1 VNFSSRSIVPDIQ
14 SRQGLLPDR
23 SAFVPVPN
31 LKQGM
36 LPYANALWPVPN
48 GPEVLLGNGLP
59 SGTAFFY
66 NSPVLASNGD
76 FGVARVDHQIGEKT
90 RLLVRYAV
98 DDDSRVLPQPN
109 PIFNDV
115 TIARRQF
122 STIQLSQDLRP
133 SLSNSFR
140 FAYNRTAQYLDSL
153 PSVSLPPNLSFVS
166 GQPVGSITIGLFGGV
181 MSAGSNSNAPRRWPY
196 NLFQWGDDLSY
207 VRGRHALKFG
217 GNIERI
223 QDNTAENRLVRGAVS
238 FPTLLALLQDQPNF
252 FQVSSSPY
260 LGFRQSLMAAY
271 GQDDI
276 RLSTSVTLN
285 LGLRWEAVTDPT
297 EPHNRA
303 GSVRFDRNNV
313 PSTEPLFGDR
323 FFNVSKKNFEPRAG
337 LAWQPRP
344 KTVLRAGAG
353 IYHDQLLPFLYAGMS
368 GHPRLGGTE
377 AFFGPL
383 LSIVPI
389 TAVRPPPPTCG
400 TPGAPPPPICAIYS
414 YTTMSWQNKTPAKYE
429 YHFGFEQQLF
439 KGAVVELGYIGSAA
453 NHLWRRVEEN
463 GPAVQVCSNP
473 AGCISGGTLGANQRA
488 IVPQGTTYVPPGGRP
503 NPNVGSVQLLKMDSN
518 ASYHALQVSAR
529 RAVAS
534 GMQFGASYTF
544 SKSIDDNTSIAAG
557 DITSEPVSTLVPN
570 DLRRDRALSALD
582 AKHHSVFY
590 ASYPFPFHSGN
601 RVLGQVI
608 GGWKVNAIGT
618 FISGRPFT
626 VFAGSNVSGTGD
638 LNTPDRPNLNPAFT
652 GPVILGEP
660 DRYFDPRAFSMPA
673 AGTFG
678 NVGRN
683 TLTGPGFADLDLS
696 VEKAFPVRENL
707 NLQFRAEFFNATNH
721 TNFGL
726 PISTVFVGN
735 SNNYFYNDAAGL
747 ITSTASPA
755 RQIQFGLKIVF

>member
-1 VNFSSRSIVPDIQ
+1 
-14 SRQGLLPDR
+14 
-23 SAFVPVPN
+23 
-31 LKQGM
+31 
-36 LPYANALWPVPN
+36 
-48 GPEVLLGNGLP
+48 
-59 SGTAFFY
+59 
-66 NSPVLASNGD
+66 
-76 FGVARVDHQIGEKT
+76 
-90 RLLVRYAV
+90 
-98 DDDSRVLPQPN
+98 
-109 PIFNDV
+109 
-115 TIARRQF
+115 
-122 STIQLSQDLRP
+122 LSQDLRP

-223 QDNTAENRLVRGAVS
+223 QDNTAENALVRGAVS
-238 FPTLLALLQDQPNF
+238 FPTLLALLRDQPNF

-400 TPGAPPPPICAIYS
+400 TPGAPPPPACAIYS

-453 NHLWRRVEEN
+453 NHLWRRVEAN

-473 AGCISGGTLGANQRA
+473 ASCISGGTLGANQRA

-518 ASYHALQVSAR
+518 ANYHALQVSTR
-529 RAVAS
+529 RAIAS
-534 GMQFGASYTF
+534 GLQFGASYTF
-544 SKSIDDNTSIAAG
+544 SKSIDDNSSIAAG
-557 DITSEPVSTLVPN
+557 DIASEPVSTLVPN
-570 DLRRDRALSALD
+570 DLHRDRALSAFN

-696 VEKAFPVRENL
+696 VEKAFPIRENL

-735 SNNYFYNDAAGL
+735 SNNYFYNPAAGL
-747 ITSTASPA
+747 ITSTASAA